1 MFNCWIFQDSIF
13 QAEKERDMTPEELAY
28 HKETILDERVPPL
41 SVSSHTSMER
51 LKELALNLQVKA
63 TVEHSVY

>member
-1 MFNCWIFQDSIF
+1 
-13 QAEKERDMTPEELAY
+13 MTPEELAY